1 MRTLLLALLAALF
14 TGLATYG
21 QPLSDE
27 AEISLMTS
35 DPHEGEVFTI
45 YGHAALRVK
54 DPAQR
59 IDYIFNYGIFSFD
72 KPNFIYRFTK
82 GETDYQLG
90 VTYFENYIAEY
101 QMAGS
106 DVTEQVLNLTPA
118 EKQRV
123 WKALLE
129 NYRPENRVY
138 RYNFFFDNCATR
150 PAAITERNIDGTIHY
165 HYNPA
170 PRTFRNEINYCARRR
185 PWLTF
190 GCDLALGSPTDRVA
204 TSHERMFL
212 PVNLRE
218 AFSLATIENPDG
230 TSRPLV
236 ARVQVIQA
244 PEVDEPERD
253 LWDTLTPNVCF
264 SLLLALVALSVGME
278 YKRKRY
284 CRWIDVG
291 LFLMAGLAGCLLFF
305 LSFISEHPCTCPN
318 WMLVAL
324 HPLHLVAAILF
335 GVKRM
340 DKVGYYYH
348 FINFAALSMMLAAW
362 PFIPQHLN
370 TAFLPI
376 VASLWLRSG
385 WAFSRSVWIRK

>member
-150 PAAITERNIDGTIHY
+150 PAAITERNIDGT
-165 HYNPA
+165 
-170 PRTFRNEINYCARRR
+170 
-185 PWLTF
+185 
-190 GCDLALGSPTDRVA
+190 
-204 TSHERMFL
+204 
-212 PVNLRE
+212 
-218 AFSLATIENPDG
+218 
-230 TSRPLV
+230 SRPLV

-244 PEVDEPERD
+244 LEVDEPERD